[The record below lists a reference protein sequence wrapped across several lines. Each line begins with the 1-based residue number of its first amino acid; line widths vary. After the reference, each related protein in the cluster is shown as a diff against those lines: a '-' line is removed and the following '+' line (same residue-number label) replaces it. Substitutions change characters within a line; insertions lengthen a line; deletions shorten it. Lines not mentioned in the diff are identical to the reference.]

1 MIVAIRQED
10 LIAMNEQMWAAML
23 GIPLASTEF
32 GGAVIHGQ
40 GYIGACVQLV
50 GAWEGAVRL
59 DCSTGLAQLAA
70 RRFLAKTPEDLTID
84 DLRDTVGEL
93 TNMVAGSVKA
103 LVAQPTHVSLP
114 SVADGADYDLTV
126 RGGRVLLQC
135 PFEWEG
141 NSMLVSLLE
150 RDPEADPL
158 RNCTPFRVQ

>member
-1 MIVAIRQED
+1 VSIRQED

-23 GIPLASTEF
+23 GIPLVTTEI
-32 GGAVIHGQ
+32 VDPVTHGH

-50 GAWEGAVRL
+50 GKWQGAVRL
-59 DCSTGLAQLAA
+59 DCSSGLAQLAA
-70 RRFLAKTPEDLTID
+70 RRFLDKASQELTID

-103 LVAQPTHVSLP
+103 LLPQPTHVSLP
-114 SVADGADYDLTV
+114 SVADGTDYDLTV

-135 PFEWEG
+135 PFECEG

-158 RNCTPFRVQ
+158 RNSGPSYRVQ